1 MTADP
6 HVLTGAYALDA
17 VTREEQHAF
26 ERHLGRC
33 EACVREVAGL
43 RETAARL
50 GLAAA
55 VAPPA
60 GLRRRV
66 LTAVHGARQDAA
78 VITLRTRLFATAASV
93 LLVVAA
99 ALGVT
104 LANTNQNLDA
114 VAVATVLRADDA
126 TLAQRD
132 VDGGRVTLV
141 VSRHLDRM
149 MLMAQLPPPPS
160 GRTYQAWTVDARYHS
175 AGLLTP
181 DGNAAALAMDHVGSV
196 TAVAVTVEPGGG
208 SPLPTSEP
216 VVTVSVP

>member
-6 HVLTGAYALDA
+6 HVLTGAYVLDA
-17 VTREEQHAF
+17 VTREEQRAF
-26 ERHLGRC
+26 ERHLARC
-33 EACVREVAGL
+33 DACVQEVAGL
-43 RETAARL
+43 RETTTRL

-55 VAPPA
+55 ATPPA
-60 GLRRRV
+60 RLRGRV
-66 LTAVHGARQDAA
+66 LIAVHGARQGGA
-78 VITLRTRLFATAASV
+78 VITLRTRLFATAASF

-104 LANTNQNLDA
+104 LTHTNQNLDA

-126 TLAQRD
+126 ALAQRD

-141 VSRHLDRM
+141 VSHHADRM

-160 GRTYQAWTVDARYHS
+160 GRAYQAWTVDARYHS

-181 DGNAAALAMDHVGSV
+181 HGNAAALAMDHVGSV